1 MSRILLTD
9 HDREL
14 IDGFET
20 ALKRHG
26 FDVATTFDQQS
37 CVLHLYEFAPTVW
50 VLEPDVRGSWGW
62 QLLVDRNVRRPPT
75 VIVSRFCET
84 QAGVGLYTTWLTK
97 PISTAC
103 LVLAIQAAT
112 DTQA

>member
-20 ALKRHG
+20 VLKRHG
-26 FDVATTFDQQS
+26 FDVATASDQQS
-37 CVLHLYEFAPTVW
+37 CTLHLYEFAPTVW

-62 QLLVDRNVRRPPT
+62 QLLVDQNVRRPPI
-75 VIVSRFCET
+75 VIVSRFRET
-84 QAGVGLYTTWLTK
+84 HAGLGLYTTWLTK
-97 PISTAC
+97 PISTAS
-103 LVLAIQAAT
+103 LVLAIQAAM
-112 DTQA
+112 DAQA